1 MAIILIFNKLID
13 NNVVSSI
20 IMFIGF
26 IYLLYNHYKYQCY
39 YNNKLNCFY
48 SSLWFSMALST
59 FVYIFLAIFAIK
71 IIYQIFLGISAIGL
85 IIGWFIN
92 ILYYNQYISIISN
105 KIEKKYNQQHVI
117 SALKEEI
124 EMNRYQD
131 DETKSLETI
140 GILFY
145 LYYQI

>member
-1 MAIILIFNKLID
+1 
-13 NNVVSSI
+13 
-20 IMFIGF
+20 
-26 IYLLYNHYKYQCY
+26 
-39 YNNKLNCFY
+39 
-48 SSLWFSMALST
+48 MALST